1 MALKLLTVLVQNIGG
16 SITQLNPNTLKIIMI
31 ALSFLI
37 DGKRADFKT
46 SALDI
51 CFNIYMSIG
60 SENYMNLMNYSLD
73 NQRVQSMGTAMTA
86 HKCSKSK
93 PVSVK

>member
-16 SITQLNPNTLKIIMI
+16 LITQLNPNTLKIIMI
-31 ALSFLI
+31 ALSYLI

-46 SALDI
+46 TACDI
-51 CFNIYMSIG
+51 CINIYTSIG

-73 NQRVQSMGTAMTA
+73 NQKLQSMGTAMIINQL
-86 HKCSKSK
+86 KK
-93 PVSVK
+93 